1 MMRLAWIA
9 GFIAGVNGLQTN
21 DIPEMLHGSRVM
33 TGSVSA
39 LDPDLTNCLGE
50 KFHVTQPGPKVMIGL
65 PDTCNPE
72 NPGDCELIVSA
83 NFDKLE
89 NDGPCND
96 LMIRNV
102 TIQGSSLDQ
111 HPSGGSTGVANIDF
125 SILADVGNS
134 PDALGLQ
141 VNDVYYDKAGF
152 VGQVAACTISP
163 QIGYYSNPTKHTYRF
178 RTITDNVDCDFE
190 LGSHNFKLQFGVVW
204 RGTMVDPPF
213 SPVYAN
219 DISFLSIGN
228 VGQTSIGLLCTDDHT
243 AQAAAVLGC
252 DKKQPVMGPYQ
263 VRHGPKFPKRHHWR

>member
-1 MMRLAWIA
+1 MRLAWLA
-9 GFIAGVNGLQTN
+9 GFTAGVNGLQTN
-21 DIPEMLHGSRVM
+21 DVPSALEGDRMM

-39 LDPDLTNCLGE
+39 LDPDLTNCQGE
-50 KFHVTQPGPKVMIGL
+50 KFHVTQPGQYVMIGL
-65 PDTCNPE
+65 PETCNPE

-89 NDGPCND
+89 NDGACND

-102 TIQGSSLDQ
+102 TVQGSSLDQ
-111 HPSGGSTGVANIDF
+111 HPSGGSTGVSKIDF

-152 VGQVAACTISP
+152 VGQAAACTIST
-163 QIGYYSNPTKHTYRF
+163 QVGFYNNPTKHTYRF
-178 RTITDNVDCDFE
+178 RSITDNVDCDFK
-190 LGSHNFKLQFGVVW
+190 LGSHKFKLQFGVVY
-204 RGTMVDPPF
+204 RGTDVNTGAPT
-213 SPVYAN
+213 YAN

-228 VGQTSIGLLCTDDHT
+228 VGQTAIGLLCTDDHSAQT
-243 AQAAAVLGC
+243 AAIPGC
-252 DKKQPVMGPYQ
+252 NKKQPVMGPYQ